1 MIIILNEFYYYSS
14 INSDLIFKTTNIY
27 SIYNQSIYYFVHI
40 VFINNY
46 KIKNNYIKNLKIIIK
61 MQCIINYQI

>member
-40 VFINNY
+40 FFINNY